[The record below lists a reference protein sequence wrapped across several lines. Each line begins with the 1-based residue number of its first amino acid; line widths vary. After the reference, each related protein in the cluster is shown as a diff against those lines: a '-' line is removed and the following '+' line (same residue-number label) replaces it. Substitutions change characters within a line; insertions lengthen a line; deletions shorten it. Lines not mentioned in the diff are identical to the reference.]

1 MVWGRNEAL
10 CFLLYLRWSYMATQ
24 KRTKSKKY
32 PGVYFRDDDSGKER
46 TYYIRYRIGGREAK
60 QIEEPV
66 GKASVGMTEAK
77 ANQVRIDRMRGKE
90 LSNTE
95 KRRCL
100 EEKKNFYN
108 PEQLLPNFGS
118 IMLQ

>member
-1 MVWGRNEAL
+1 
-10 CFLLYLRWSYMATQ
+10 MATQ

-90 LSNTE
+90 LPNTE

-100 EEKKNFYN
+100 EEKKN
-108 PEQLLPNFGS
+108 LLQSRATLAKLWEHYAAINAGKAILKTDACLFKY
-118 IMLQ
+118 